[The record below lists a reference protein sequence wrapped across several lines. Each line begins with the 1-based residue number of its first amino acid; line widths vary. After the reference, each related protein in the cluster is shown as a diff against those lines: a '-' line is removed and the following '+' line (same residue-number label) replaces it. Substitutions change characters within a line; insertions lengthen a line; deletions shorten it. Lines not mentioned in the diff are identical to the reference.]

1 MLNTSIEEEIL
12 KEARGGGKIIT
23 DMRTKTSITD
33 FSSELCK
40 PEDNEPT
47 SQLLFLL
54 LFNTINQAFL
64 NPVTVPERNQGEI
77 KLFFIKSKVG
87 EIISLLQ
94 INSSTKIG

>member
-1 MLNTSIEEEIL
+1 
-12 KEARGGGKIIT
+12 
-23 DMRTKTSITD
+23 MRTKISITD

-54 LFNTINQAFL
+54 LFNTIDQDFL
-64 NPVTVPERNQGEI
+64 NPVTIPETNPGEI
-77 KLFFIKSKVG
+77 KLFFIKSRVE
-87 EIISLLQ
+87 EIISLFQ